1 MRLLVTR
8 PREDGEAFAKL
19 LAARGHEAV
28 VAPVMEVQFLA
39 GPPVP
44 LEGVQAVLAT
54 SANGVR
60 ALVRRTQRRD
70 VPLFAVGPQTE
81 E

>member
-28 VAPVMEVQFLA
+28 VAPVMEV
-39 GPPVP
+39 
-44 LEGVQAVLAT
+44 
-54 SANGVR
+54 
-60 ALVRRTQRRD
+60 
-70 VPLFAVGPQTE
+70 
-81 E
+81 